1 MEGGVEAVCWRIDSM
16 VEDKVG
22 AHGCSDIGPG
32 RGVRMQHLLLS
43 RIVVEWILGV
53 CLRKA

>member
-1 MEGGVEAVCWRIDSM
+1 M